1 MFLQNNCQSRKS
13 ILAWIDSHKEN
24 YVQLEMEC
32 DSFSAE
38 TKLNEI
44 ITKYDNVIDT
54 IMQEY
59 RECGKIDSAKMRK
72 TYSAIDFLFANRR
85 IKKKF
90 IYNQIFDKQLQL
102 CSEIKTLGN
111 ESDGMPRSM
120 QIDRILQIQEKI
132 AEEQN
137 KDISICY
144 YNRFYYEIS
153 SCLYKIRKLTYGFK
167 YKDKKPELSMFLIGK
182 PILKLKDMNA
192 WHKCKNK

>member
-1 MFLQNNCQSRKS
+1 M
-13 ILAWIDSHKEN
+13 
-24 YVQLEMEC
+24 QLEMEC
-32 DSFSAE
+32 E
-38 TKLNEI
+38 
-44 ITKYDNVIDT
+44 
-54 IMQEY
+54 
-59 RECGKIDSAKMRK
+59 KIDSTKMRK

-120 QIDRILQIQEKI
+120 QIDRILQIQEKN
-132 AEEQN
+132 AEEQT
-137 KDISICY
+137 KGISICY
-144 YNRFYYEIS
+144 YNRFYYEITC
-153 SCLYKIRKLTYGFK
+153 CLNRIRKLTYGFK